1 MSAKTWNQVLV
12 IRYFLVRNLRPMLS
26 FAYCF
31 RFFIGLQYLF
41 LSDDNW
47 GLIVLVYIVTL
58 FLNALLRAHLSH
70 THTHTAFHPH
80 THMYTQH
87 KHPLTCANTFIKFY
101 SGQIHTKPFS
111 LQPILIAQ
119 KMSYCL

>member
-58 FLNALLRAHLSH
+58 ILNALLRAHLSH

-80 THMYTQH
+80 THTHYINTHLHAQTLLSNFIVDRYTLN
-87 KHPLTCANTFIKFY
+87 PLVCNQY
-101 SGQIHTKPFS
+101 
-111 LQPILIAQ
+111 
-119 KMSYCL
+119 